1 MPASF
6 ASVAAEP
13 MSWRSREAEPLAA
26 LALAEP
32 VGNGPWTPATPDVPR
47 A

>member
-1 MPASF
+1 MPSSF

-13 MSWRSREAEPLAA
+13 VLRRSREAEPLAA

-32 VGNGPWTPATPDVPR
+32 VGSGPWTPATPEVPR